1 MSINS
6 NLNTQAFKILKDSI
20 YNNEFKTNCIYS
32 ETKIATKIGI
42 SRTPVRDAIHKLS
55 AEGLIDIIP
64 NKGFTVHILT
74 PEEILST
81 FEQRCAIEGYCA
93 YRLTL
98 NRSGELEK
106 GIINKLEMYANL
118 QERFFIEN
126 RSPEEIIAEYQNF
139 HRTLIYYID
148 NKGFNDFFEQHCY
161 QIFSHCAVAVR
172 RGHAEVETIQ
182 WHKIIVSSIKHGT
195 PLEVYQAILNHLGHA
210 QEINYIEALKNQ
222 EENNFFIEKMR
233 SY

>member
-1 MSINS
+1 MSANS
-6 NLNTQAFKILKDSI
+6 NLNSQAFQILKNSI
-20 YNNEFKTNCIYS
+20 YNNEFKKNCIYS

-42 SRTPVRDAIHKLS
+42 SRTPVRDAIHKLN

-106 GIINKLEMYANL
+106 EIINKLEIYSNL
-118 QERFFIEN
+118 QETLFLAN
-126 RSPEEIIAEYQNF
+126 RPSEEIIAEDQNF
-139 HRTLIYYID
+139 HRTLIYYIN

-161 QIFSHCAVAVR
+161 QIFSHCAVAVKN
-172 RGHAEVETIQ
+172 GHAEANTIQ
-182 WHKIIVSSIKHGT
+182 WHKRIVSSIKHGT
-195 PLEVYQAILNHLGHA
+195 PLEVYQAILNHLSNA
-210 QEINYIEALKNQ
+210 QKINYIEALKNQ
-222 EENNFFIEKMR
+222 EENIFLCKR
-233 SY
+233 